1 MFPSSTTT
9 TSDIAQHYSR
19 LFGGSPDFGV
29 DVDDVSKSASLLRR
43 MIGYLTTEDPEVN
56 ERRFEKLCEKVDMS
70 STFQVVGDLTDAVV
84 SAHVRLE
91 KVYGDP
97 AEESLF
103 WQTETQEDRDNPI
116 LSKLRSESQ
125 IRDADRVS
133 RRREAAK
140 AEEANTEAANTEA
153 AKAGAEENTSNK
165 DGGDEDGESHRDD
178 PGAES
183 VAASDDSDATIVPE
197 SHPRNLLSRTRKA
210 CKVGNSAV
218 GE

>member
-140 AEEANTEAANTEA
+140 AE
-153 AKAGAEENTSNK
+153 AEENTSNK

-178 PGAES
+178 PGAEF

-197 SHPRNLLSRTRKA
+197 SHSRNLLSRTRKA